1 MNQPWSEIAD
11 VTLTGAMLFAVLL
24 AGLRIVGNRALA
36 TMNASDFI
44 VTVAVG
50 TTFASTMLSADISQT
65 RGASGIA
72 ALLGLQALTVW
83 LSVKVPSLRKA
94 AKGAPIVVFS
104 QGQPRQAAL
113 ERALVSDAELRQAV
127 REHGY
132 GGFEQIDVVILE
144 PDGEFSVVPASQSGS
159 RDAIPAASEQAERD
173 DRHQRRQQGTGQQ
186 VDG

>member
-1 MNQPWSEIAD
+1 MNMPWSEIAD
-11 VTLTGAMLFAVLL
+11 VAVTGTLLFVVLL
-24 AGLRIVGNRALA
+24 AGLRLVGSRALA

-50 TTFASTMLSADISQT
+50 TTFASTMLSAEISIA
-65 RGASGIA
+65 RGVSGIA
-72 ALLGLQALTVW
+72 TLLALQALTVW

-104 QGQPRQAAL
+104 QGRPRQDAL
-113 ERALVSDAELRQAV
+113 KRALVSEAELRQAV

-144 PDGEFSVVPASQSGS
+144 PDGDFSVVPASQSGS
-159 RDAIPAASEQAERD
+159 RDTFPTASE
-173 DRHQRRQQGTGQQ
+173 
-186 VDG
+186 